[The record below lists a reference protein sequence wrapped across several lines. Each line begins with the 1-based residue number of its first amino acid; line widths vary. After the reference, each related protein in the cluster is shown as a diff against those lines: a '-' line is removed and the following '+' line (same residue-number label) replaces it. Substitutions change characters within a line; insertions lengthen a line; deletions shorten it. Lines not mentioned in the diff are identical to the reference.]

1 MDPQII
7 QAIDEAK
14 EILSGL
20 DAPQEPWLRDLEG
33 SASLRPAPRIHA
45 DTGAMER
52 RIPRVR
58 LGDDSATAESDTGM
72 TRTILGLSRELEA
85 AEAQRAMA
93 GLEARSGVRPMDL
106 VLPLTVAPPMDTVP
120 PWELWR
126 LEFED

>member
-1 MDPQII
+1 MDPQIT
-7 QAIDEAK
+7 QAIEEAK
-14 EILSGL
+14 DTFAQL

-33 SASLRPAPRIHA
+33 SMSPRPAPRIHA

-52 RIPRVR
+52 RVPRVR
-58 LGDDSATAESDTGM
+58 LGDDSATAETDTGM
-72 TRTILGLSRELEA
+72 TRMILGLSRELEA
-85 AEAQRAMA
+85 AEAQQAMA
-93 GLEARSGVRPMDL
+93 GMEPRSGVRPMDL